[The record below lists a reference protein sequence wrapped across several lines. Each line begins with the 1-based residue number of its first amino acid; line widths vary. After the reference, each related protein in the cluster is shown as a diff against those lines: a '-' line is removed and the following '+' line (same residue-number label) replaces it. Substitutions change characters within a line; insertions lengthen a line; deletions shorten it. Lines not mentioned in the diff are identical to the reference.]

1 MVIDEETRRTI
12 IDLYA
17 SQHRTIRQITK
28 ITRKS
33 SRDITA
39 ILKERNRISRTQAYD
54 IDEKNQGLDSIEEP
68 LNVKAYRLFS
78 QGKSSVEVLKE
89 LRLSETDTT
98 KYYMEYLRLSQLPGL
113 SLTFKELGSVRAVS
127 YFSKLSNIAAA
138 EQLTVEEVIRLLRI
152 VKNNPLYHVET
163 RIEEIKK
170 MRLCLESEL
179 EEQKD
184 MLFCYNEKIDSAKLI
199 LKGWNI
205 ACKEIREEV
214 IRIYNEKQILEN
226 LVHLLKQN
234 DNLYQKIQNIAE
246 DKVSSFL
253 TGYNGMKLLE
263 FALLSVCEALRNDPQ
278 KVHLIEKT
286 AIQNYDFN
294 SSSVEIG
301 QPQFPY
307 TYDDYPYF
315 AREKVLELSNKYY
328 NRLVKGLTECSIS
341 TASGMGK

>member
-1 MVIDEETRRTI
+1 
-12 IDLYA
+12 
-17 SQHRTIRQITK
+17 
-28 ITRKS
+28 
-33 SRDITA
+33 
-39 ILKERNRISRTQAYD
+39 
-54 IDEKNQGLDSIEEP
+54 
-68 LNVKAYRLFS
+68 
-78 QGKSSVEVLKE
+78 
-89 LRLSETDTT
+89 
-98 KYYMEYLRLSQLPGL
+98 MEYLRLSQLPGL

-138 EQLTVEEVIRLLRI
+138 EQITVEEVIRLLRI
-152 VKNNPLYHVET
+152 VKNNPLFSVEA

-179 EEQKD
+179 EEQKN
-184 MLFCYNEKIDSAKLI
+184 MLFSYNEKIDSAKLI

-205 ACKEIREEV
+205 ACEEIREEV

-278 KVHLIEKT
+278 KELLIEKT
-286 AIQNYDFN
+286 PTIQNDDF
-294 SSSVEIG
+294 SSSVALG
-301 QPQFPY
+301 KPPFPSP
-307 TYDDYPYF
+307 YDDYPHF
-315 AREKVLELSNKYY
+315 AREKVLELSKKYY
-328 NRLVKGLTECSIS
+328 NRLVKGLTDCSIS
-341 TASGMGK
+341 TAAGMGRY